1 MRRCTF
7 EEVKEYIKSQEHT
20 LLSTEYK
27 NNKQELLIQCDRCGK
42 IFSMRY
48 DSFKNQGHR
57 CECYSKPKILTYE
70 YVKEYIENEGYTLL
84 SKEYINNAT
93 KILVWCRNQEHKPFG
108 VKFNNFKDCNSRCP
122 HCNISKLEKKTE
134 EILKNNNILFNKQY
148 SFDDCRTKRTL
159 PFDFYLPQWNIAIE
173 CDGKQHYLYGCFGG
187 DLLNLMN
194 IKYRDTIKTNYCQQN
209 NIKLIRIP
217 YWEINNIENI
227 LSKEFNL

>member
-1 MRRCTF
+1 M
-7 EEVKEYIKSQEHT
+7 
-20 LLSTEYK
+20 
-27 NNKQELLIQCDRCGK
+27 
-42 IFSMRY
+42 
-48 DSFKNQGHR
+48 
-57 CECYSKPKILTYE
+57 
-70 YVKEYIENEGYTLL
+70 
-84 SKEYINNAT
+84 
-93 KILVWCRNQEHKPFG
+93 
-108 VKFNNFKDCNSRCP
+108 CP

-148 SFDDCRTKRTL
+148 SFDDCRIKRTL

-217 YWEINNIENI
+217 YWEINNIENFHFLFFNI
-227 LSKEFNL
+227 FIKTWPKEVDQEPNKKDTFMMMKKMQIA